1 MVMAGRTRVEPLPP
15 LRRIDFIGERR
26 VAERLGIL
34 GGTFDPVHIGHLV
47 AAVNV
52 RHAMALDRVLLVVA
66 NHPWQKSARAIT
78 PAADRLAVVEAA
90 VAGTEGVEAS
100 AIEIDRGGD
109 SYTAD
114 TLEQLV
120 EEGPDRELF
129 LVVGADVAAELDTW
143 RRTDVVARLATV
155 VVVTRGGRPAV
166 DVGPPWR
173 VEQVPIPALEIS
185 SSDLRARA
193 ADGRPL
199 DHLVPRPAV
208 DCIRERGL
216 YAGGR

>member
-1 MVMAGRTRVEPLPP
+1 M
-15 LRRIDFIGERR
+15 IGEHR
-26 VAERLGIL
+26 APEKLGIL

-52 RHAMALDRVLLVVA
+52 RHALALDRVLLVVA
-66 NHPWQKSARAIT
+66 NHPWQKSGRRIT
-78 PAADRLAVVEAA
+78 PAADRLAVVQAA

-100 AIEIDRGGD
+100 AVEIDRGGE

-120 EEGPDRELF
+120 DEDPGRELF

-143 RRTDVVARLATV
+143 RRPGVVARLATLV
-155 VVVTRGGRPAV
+155 VVSRGGSPAV
-166 DVGPPWR
+166 ELRPPWR
-173 VEQVPIPALEIS
+173 VEHVQIPALEIS

-199 DHLVPRPAV
+199 DHLIPPPAIA
-208 DCIRERGL
+208 CIRDRGL

>member
-1 MVMAGRTRVEPLPP
+1 M
-15 LRRIDFIGERR
+15 
-26 VAERLGIL
+26 
-34 GGTFDPVHIGHLV
+34 

-52 RHAMALDRVLLVVA
+52 RHALALDRVLLVVA
-66 NHPWQKSARAIT
+66 NQPWQKSGRVIT
-78 PAADRLAVVEAA
+78 PAADRLAVVQAA
-90 VAGTEGVEAS
+90 VEDTHGVEAS
-100 AIEIDRGGD
+100 SLEIDRGGD

-120 EEGPDRELF
+120 DEERELF
-129 LVVGADVAAELDTW
+129 LIVGEDVAHLLHTW
-143 RRTDVVARLATV
+143 RRPDVVARLATL
-155 VVVTRGGRPAV
+155 VVVTRGGSPPAH
-166 DVGPPWR
+166 VGEPWK
-173 VEQVPIPALEIS
+173 VEHVQIPALDIS

-199 DHLVPRPAV
+199 DYLVPRPAI

>member
-1 MVMAGRTRVEPLPP
+1 M
-15 LRRIDFIGERR
+15 
-26 VAERLGIL
+26 
-34 GGTFDPVHIGHLV
+34 

-52 RHAMALDRVLLVVA
+52 RHALRLDRVLLVVA
-66 NHPWQKSARAIT
+66 NSPWQKSGRLIT

-100 AIEIDRGGD
+100 AIEVDRGGE

-120 EEGPDRELF
+120 AEDPDRELF
-129 LVVGADVAAELDTW
+129 LVVGADVAADLHTW
-143 RRTDVVARLATV
+143 RRPHVVARLATLV
-155 VVVTRGGRPAV
+155 VVSRAGSAHVE
-166 DVGPPWR
+166 VGPPWR
-173 VEQVPIPALEIS
+173 SEHVQIPALDIS

-199 DHLVPRPAV
+199 DHLVPLPAV
-208 DCIRERGL
+208 ARIRERGL
-216 YAGGR
+216 YAGGT